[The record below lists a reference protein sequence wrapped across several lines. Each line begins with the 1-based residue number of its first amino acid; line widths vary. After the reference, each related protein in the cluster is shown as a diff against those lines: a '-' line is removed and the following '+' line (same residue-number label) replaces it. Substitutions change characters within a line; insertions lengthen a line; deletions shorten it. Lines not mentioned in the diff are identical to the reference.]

1 MSGGHFDYKQYQI
14 KEIIE
19 SIQSVIDNNGKLKP
33 EKELWQDE
41 EYLKKYPEEKY
52 WSKYDDQVLKIMKD
66 AIKYLTI
73 AQIYAQRV
81 DWFLS
86 GDDGEDSLKERLKED
101 LKTKIKNK

>member
-1 MSGGHFDYKQYQI
+1 MSGGHFNYKQYQI
-14 KEIIE
+14 EEIIE

-33 EKELWQDE
+33 EKELWQDK
-41 EYLKKYPEEKY
+41 EYLEKYPEEKY

-66 AIKYLTI
+66 AVKHLTI

-101 LKTKIKNK
+101 LMKITK